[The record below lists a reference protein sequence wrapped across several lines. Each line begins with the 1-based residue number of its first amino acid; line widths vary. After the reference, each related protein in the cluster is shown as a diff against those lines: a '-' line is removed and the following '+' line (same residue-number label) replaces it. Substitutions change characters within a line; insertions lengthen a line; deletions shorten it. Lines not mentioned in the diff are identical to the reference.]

1 MNSSIF
7 KLLAVAIVTLL
18 ISVGLA
24 VYVIYDQMKEGERL
38 RSFRE
43 NIEAWDRL
51 NRASASLDVDGDSG
65 KSDRTRLAAT
75 VLLDEN
81 DTVAFL
87 AYVDSLGEKTGV
99 EVSASDLKAVKTSEA
114 GFDNIAATLNMRGSE
129 IGVESMIALLEVLP
143 YRSEIKTMTLTRL
156 NGSAEAVVELLISV
170 IE

>member
-7 KLLAVAIVTLL
+7 KLLAVSIVILL
-18 ISVGLA
+18 ISVGLS
-24 VYVIYDQMKEGERL
+24 VFVIYGQTKEGERL

-51 NRASASLDVDGDSG
+51 NRASASLDVDGGSG

-87 AYVDSLGEKTGV
+87 AYVDSLGEKTDV

-114 GFDNIAATLNMRGSE
+114 GFDNIAATLNLRGSE

>member
-1 MNSSIF
+1 MNSTIF
-7 KLLAVAIVTLL
+7 KLLAVSIVILI
-18 ISVGLA
+18 ISVGLSA
-24 VYVIYDQMKEGERL
+24 FVIYGQMQEGERL

-51 NRASASLDVDGDSG
+51 NRASASLDVDGDTG
-65 KSDRTRLAAT
+65 ESDRARLAAT
-75 VLLDEN
+75 VLQDEN

-99 EVSASDLKAVKTSEA
+99 EVNASDLKAVKTSEA
-114 GFDNIAATLNMRGSE
+114 GFDNIAATLNLRGSE
-129 IGVESMIALLEVLP
+129 LGVESMIALLEVLP

-156 NGSAEAVVELLISV
+156 NGKAEAVVELQISV

>member
-7 KLLAVAIVTLL
+7 KQLAVSIVILL
-18 ISVGLA
+18 ISVGLSA
-24 VYVIYDQMKEGERL
+24 FVIYGQMQEGERL

-51 NRASASLDVDGDSG
+51 NRASASLDVDGDTG
-65 KSDRTRLAAT
+65 ESDRARLAAA
-75 VLLDEN
+75 VLQDEN

-99 EVSASDLKAVKTSEA
+99 EVNASDLKAVKTSEA
-114 GFDNIAATLNMRGSE
+114 GFDNIAATLNLRGSE
-129 IGVESMIALLEVLP
+129 LGVESMIALLEVLP

-156 NGSAEAVVELLISV
+156 NGTAEAVVELQISV

>member
-7 KLLAVAIVTLL
+7 KLLAVSIVILL
-18 ISVGLA
+18 ISVGLS
-24 VYVIYDQMKEGERL
+24 VFVIYGQTKEGERL

-51 NRASASLDVDGDSG
+51 NRASASLDVDGDTG
-65 KSDRTRLAAT
+65 SDRTRLAAT

-99 EVSASDLKAVKTSEA
+99 EVSASDLKAVKTPEA
-114 GFDNIAATLNMRGSE
+114 GFDNIAATLNLRGSE
-129 IGVESMIALLEVLP
+129 VGVESMIALLEVLP

-156 NGSAEAVVELLISV
+156 NGKAESVVELLISV

>member
-1 MNSSIF
+1 MNSTIF
-7 KLLAVAIVTLL
+7 KLLAVSIAILI
-18 ISVGLA
+18 ISVGLSA
-24 VYVIYDQMKEGERL
+24 FVIYGQMQEGERL

-51 NRASASLDVDGDSG
+51 NRASASLDVDGDTG
-65 KSDRTRLAAT
+65 ESDRARLAAA
-75 VLLDEN
+75 VLQDEN

-99 EVSASDLKAVKTSEA
+99 EVNASDLKAVKTSEA
-114 GFDNIAATLNMRGSE
+114 GFDNIAATLNLRGSE
-129 IGVESMIALLEVLP
+129 LGVESMIALLEVLP

-156 NGSAEAVVELLISV
+156 NGTAEAVVELQISV

>member
-7 KLLAVAIVTLL
+7 KWLAVSLVTLL
-18 ISVGLA
+18 ISVGLS
-24 VYVIYDQMKEGERL
+24 VYVIYGQMKEGERL

-51 NRASASLDVDGDSG
+51 NRASASLDVDGDTG
-65 KSDRTRLAAT
+65 KSDRDRLAAA
-75 VLLDEN
+75 VLKDEN

-87 AYVDSLGEKTGV
+87 AYVDSLGAETGV
-99 EVSASDLKAVKTSEA
+99 EVNASELKKIKTPEA
-114 GFDNIAATLNMRGSE
+114 GFDNIAATINLRGSE
-129 IGVESMIALLEVLP
+129 AGVETMIALLEVLP

-156 NGSAEAVVELLISV
+156 NGRAESAVALLISV